1 MDSALNISNLTTA
14 HLNNYRTTY
23 GLDSQINNIKD
34 NLEKINT
41 NLNLTLKEL
50 NLNDTTIVNNLKSEI
65 ADLSNIFH
73 NELGW

>member
-14 HLNNYRTTY
+14 HLNNYRTSY
-23 GLDSQINNIKD
+23 DLDPQIINIKN
-34 NLEKINT
+34 NLEKITN

-50 NLNDTTIVNNLKSEI
+50 HLNDTIVVNNFKLQI
-65 ADLSNIFH
+65 ADLSNTFH